1 MSKIGLILWAHSFL
15 GYSLVRAQNREN
27 NDDISFEPVQARI
40 PQNVLKSYEITVNFR
55 ARTNVRNVRISDF
68 EKFFANYYS
77 SVYST
82 IGVVPTL
89 RNVQGPDGGNSSFS
103 ASIDETTPITVSIAV
118 PGKHLFLFHFRKQRK
133 FSADSI
139 NRKFGETA

>member
-68 EKFFANYYS
+68 ESK
-77 SVYST
+77 
-82 IGVVPTL
+82 L
-89 RNVQGPDGGNSSFS
+89 LFS
-103 ASIDETTPITVSIAV
+103 YP
-118 PGKHLFLFHFRKQRK
+118 RKEKCQ
-133 FSADSI
+133 F
-139 NRKFGETA
+139 